1 MGTTT
6 VFTDKTDRVGV
17 VYHHQGIVFI
27 CQIANAFQ
35 VGNHAVHREHT
46 IGGNQHMTRTGF
58 TRFFQTCFQLLYI
71 VVGIAIAFSFTQ
83 THTINNR
90 RVVQCVGDNG
100 VFRAQQRFKQAT
112 VSIKAGRVENRI
124 FHPQE
129 CRQFLFKLFMAVLS
143 AANKTHRSHAE
154 TVRIHS
160 RLCRR
165 NQIRM
170 IRQPEIVIGTKVN
183 DVASISH
190 SDICLLRRRN
200 NALFFKQPFRPCG
213 FQIVG

>member
-27 CQIANAFQ
+27 CQIANALQ
-35 VGNHAVHREHT
+35 IGNHAVHREHT

-58 TRFFQTCFQLLYI
+58 TRFFQTSFKLLHI

-100 VFRAQQRFKQAT
+100 VFRTQQCFKQAT

-129 CRQFLFKLFMAVLS
+129 CSQLLLKLFVAVLS
-143 AANKTHRSHAE
+143 ATNKTHRSHAE
-154 TVRIHS
+154 TMRIHS
-160 RLCRR
+160 RFCCR
-165 NQIRM
+165 NQFRVV
-170 IRQPEIVIGTKVN
+170 RQPQVVIGTKVN
-183 DVASISH
+183 DVATIRH
-190 SDICLLRRRN
+190 SDISLLSGCD
-200 NALFFKQPFRPCG
+200 NALFFKQSFRTSG

>member
-6 VFTDKTDRVGV
+6 IFTDKTDRVGV

-27 CQIANAFQ
+27 CQIANALQ

-58 TRFFQTCFQLLYI
+58 TRFFQTCFQLLHI
-71 VVGIAIAFSFTQ
+71 VVGITIAFGFTQ

-100 VFRAQQRFKQAT
+100 VLRAQKRFKQAA

-129 CRQFLFKLFMAVLS
+129 CRQFLFKLFMAILG
-143 AANKTHRSHAE
+143 AADKAHRSHPK
-154 TVRIHS
+154 TMRVHS
-160 RLCRR
+160 RFCRR
-165 NQIRM
+165 NQLWM
-170 IRQPEIVIGTKVN
+170 ICQSEIVIGAKVN
-183 DVASISH
+183 NVASISH